1 MTYFAVRLLRAPQAI
16 PSVAIVKNLTNPLLT
31 SHFVLLCLYQPFVNK
46 TFHILL
52 CFLAFLQ

>member
-1 MTYFAVRLLRAPQAI
+1 MTYFAVRLFRAHQAI
-16 PSVAIVKNLTNPLLT
+16 PSVTIVRNLTNPLLT
-31 SHFVLLCLYQPFVNK
+31 SHFVVPCLYQHFVNK